1 MRVKDLLEL
10 LDHADP
16 EATVVVSL
24 GFYQGSVDAAHAFH
38 LGGSVSRI
46 GRPGTYYGVPVGGHA
61 NSTGDSIAF
70 DDNGDFVIL
79 EAQAGHISEG
89 ADQ

>member
-1 MRVKDLLEL
+1 MKVKDLLEL
-10 LDHADP
+10 LNHADP

-24 GFYQGSVDAAHAFH
+24 GFDQGNVDAAHAIH
-38 LGGSVSRI
+38 LGESVAHL

-79 EAQAGHISEG
+79 EAQAGHISEE